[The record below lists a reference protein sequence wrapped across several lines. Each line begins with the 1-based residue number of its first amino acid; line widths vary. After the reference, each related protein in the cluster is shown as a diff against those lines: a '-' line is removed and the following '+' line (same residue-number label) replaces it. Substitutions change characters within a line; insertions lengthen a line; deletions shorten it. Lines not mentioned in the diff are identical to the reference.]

1 MENQDKRTEFY
12 FMHFF
17 TYYLL
22 VWVTLGLVIFMVIL
36 IISDRYVKRWFEE
49 EVVAK
54 VKRKEEKVEPREVEI
69 EGEDEIIEEITDP
82 KEQGSVLSD
91 SVLTERAEE

>member
-1 MENQDKRTEFY
+1 M
-12 FMHFF
+12 
-17 TYYLL
+17 
-22 VWVTLGLVIFMVIL
+22 
-36 IISDRYVKRWFEE
+36 KRWFEE
-49 EVVAK
+49 DVVAK